1 MAIATAVER
10 GHAVYIYDERGNTIC
25 VLSGG
30 STARDGLRG
39 FTSGTVS
46 IQVGSA
52 IYVYDE
58 RGNVISVVPAD

>member
-1 MAIATAVER
+1 MAIATAMQR
-10 GHAVYIYDERGNTIC
+10 GYTVYVYDERGNTIC

-30 STARDGLRG
+30 SSPRDGLRG

-46 IQVGSA
+46 IQIGYS

-58 RGNVISVVPAD
+58 RGNVVSVVPAG